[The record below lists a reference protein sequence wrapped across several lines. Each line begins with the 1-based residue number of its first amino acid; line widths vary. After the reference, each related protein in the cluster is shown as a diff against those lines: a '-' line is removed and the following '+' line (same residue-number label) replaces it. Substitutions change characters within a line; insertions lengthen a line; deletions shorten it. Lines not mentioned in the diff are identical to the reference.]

1 MRIVPFT
8 VNSPDRMRE
17 LIRMGVDGIIT
28 DRPSTLRKV
37 CEELGIVLP
46 PPDLDFTRF
55 ARQISTS
62 KLQ

>member
-46 PPDLDFTRF
+46 PPDPSPEAKSYYNGVDGV
-55 ARQISTS
+55 
-62 KLQ
+62 

>member
-1 MRIVPFT
+1 MPFT

-46 PPDLDFTRF
+46 PPDPSPEAKPYYSGVDGV
-55 ARQISTS
+55 
-62 KLQ
+62 